1 MKLFTRAQREK
12 LLANGAR
19 RGADHRPVV
28 RLFNPTGAGTWLLTE
43 LDPDHPDDY
52 GFGLAD
58 LGMGFPELG
67 DIGIR
72 EIAEFRGPHG
82 PRHRAR
88 PVFPSQTRHR
98 RVRRSRTGRG
108 AHRRI
113 PDPSSTRPPGDPGPG
128 APPAP
133 DGISRTAFRPA
144 PVVPGAGRFRFR
156 PDMGDL
162 E

>member
-1 MKLFTRAQREK
+1 MKLFTKAQREK
-12 LLANGAR
+12 LLANGTR
-19 RGADHRPVV
+19 RGADHKPVV

-72 EIAEFRGPHG
+72 RFRNSADSWASASSATCISVPNTQSRSTPKPRGPQ
-82 PRHRAR
+82 AA
-88 PVFPSQTRHR
+88 S
-98 RVRRSRTGRG
+98 SSS
-108 AHRRI
+108 
-113 PDPSSTRPPGDPGPG
+113 DPSSTPPPSEAAPR

-133 DGISRTAFRPA
+133 DGIHHTAYRPVPA
-144 PVVPGAGRFRFR
+144 TPGAGRFRFR
-156 PDMGDL
+156 PDQGDL

>member
-1 MKLFTRAQREK
+1 MKLFTKAQREK

-19 RGADHRPVV
+19 RGADHKPVV

-72 EIAEFRGPHG
+72 EIAEFRGHMG
-82 PRHRAR
+82 L
-88 PVFPSQTRHR
+88 
-98 RVRRSRTGRG
+98 
-108 AHRRI
+108 
-113 PDPSSTRPPGDPGPG
+113 
-128 APPAP
+128 
-133 DGISRTAFRPA
+133 GIERDLYFRPKYA
-144 PVVPGAGRFRFR
+144 IGVYAEAAARWSRAGTAAGA
-156 PDMGDL
+156 
-162 E
+162 